1 MCTSMKCPYPVE
13 VQSCNVAIRAP
24 AHSLDQLIVKVKG
37 QVAVVVEIITCVG
50 MFLWQQAERQDL
62 ILASGIMR

>member
-50 MFLWQQAERQDL
+50 MFLCSKLSAKTLSWHLE
-62 ILASGIMR
+62 